1 MSEIRRRKGPPPRPP
16 GPPGPCNA
24 GGIEGDL
31 AAAVRAD
38 NGVGWIPILV
48 GRPAALNAGKWPNPA
63 CMAAAKPA
71 AALPIPPGGLCSFEL
86 ACRERQNS
94 MMTLY

>member
-1 MSEIRRRKGPPPRPP
+1 MISCLKIAISSCNQNPPFDIGRGPPLLSEIRRRKGPPPRPP

-38 NGVGWIPILV
+38 NGVG
-48 GRPAALNAGKWPNPA
+48 
-63 CMAAAKPA
+63 
-71 AALPIPPGGLCSFEL
+71 
-86 ACRERQNS
+86 
-94 MMTLY
+94 